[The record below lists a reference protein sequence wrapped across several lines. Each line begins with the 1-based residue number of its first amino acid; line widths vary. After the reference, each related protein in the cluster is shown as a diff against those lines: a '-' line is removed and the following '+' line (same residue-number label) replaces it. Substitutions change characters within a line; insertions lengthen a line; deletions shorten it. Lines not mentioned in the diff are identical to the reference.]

1 MTDSAGMTSQPG
13 VGAPM
18 ADGREP
24 AVRIVDLVKEF
35 PGGVRAVG
43 GLTFDVPTGELT
55 SIIGPSGCGKTT
67 TLKIIAG
74 LVEATSG
81 QVEVDGAPITGPG
94 PDRAFVFQ
102 DFALMP
108 WATVLRNVAFGLEL
122 RRLPRKEREETAR
135 EYVDKVGLTGFE
147 DAYPHQ
153 LSGGMRQ
160 RVGLA
165 RALAVDA
172 DILLMDEPFASVDE
186 QIRRQF
192 QEDLLGLLSDESKT
206 VIFVTHSIEEAV
218 YVSDQIV
225 ILTRGPSSV
234 SKVVRP
240 GIDRSG
246 SPDDIRRSPAYLDW
260 VEQIWHELRGY
271 LER

>member
-1 MTDSAGMTSQPG
+1 MTDTAGITSEPG
-13 VGAPM
+13 VGASVEN
-18 ADGREP
+18 GRKP
-24 AVRIVDLVKEF
+24 AVRIIELTKEF
-35 PGGVRAVG
+35 PGGVRALG
-43 GLTFDVPTGELT
+43 GVSFDVPRGELT

-74 LVEATSG
+74 LVDATSG
-81 QVEVDGAPITGPG
+81 QVEVSGVPVTTPG

-108 WATVLRNVAFGLEL
+108 WATVLRNAAFGLEL
-122 RRLPRKEREETAR
+122 RGVPRREREETAR
-135 EYVDKVGLTGFE
+135 EYVDKVGLSGFE

-192 QEDLLGLLSDESKT
+192 QEDLLRLLSDESKT

-225 ILTRGPSSV
+225 ILTRGPGRV

-240 GIDRSG
+240 GVDHSG
-246 SPDDIRRSPAYLDW
+246 GSDEIRRSSAYLDW
-260 VEQIWHELRGY
+260 VEQIWHELQGY

>member
-1 MTDSAGMTSQPG
+1 MTNRTSPTS
-13 VGAPM
+13 
-18 ADGREP
+18 EP
-24 AVRIVDLVKEF
+24 TV
-35 PGGVRAVG
+35 PGGVRNPGDPAVRVVDLAKVFAG
-43 GLTFDVPTGELT
+43 GVRALDGVTFDIPRGELT

-74 LVEATSG
+74 LLDATSG
-81 QVEVDGAPITGPG
+81 QVEINGTPVTRPG

-108 WATVLRNVAFGLEL
+108 WATVLRNAAFGLEL
-122 RRLPRKEREETAR
+122 RGVPRKEREATAR
-135 EYVDKVGLTGFE
+135 EYVAKVGLSRFE

-172 DILLMDEPFASVDE
+172 EILLMDEPFASVDE
-186 QIRRQF
+186 QIRRKF
-192 QEDLLGLLSDESKT
+192 QEDLLRLLSEEDKT

-225 ILTRGPSSV
+225 IMTRGPSQV

-240 GIDRSG
+240 GVDHSG
-246 SPDDIRRSPAYLDW
+246 GSGHIRRSPAYLDW
-260 VEQIWHELRGY
+260 VERIWAELQGY
-271 LER
+271 LET

>member
-1 MTDSAGMTSQPG
+1 VTDRAGITSAPG
-13 VGAPM
+13 VAAPM
-18 ADGREP
+18 EDRREP
-24 AVRIVDLVKEF
+24 AVRVIDLTKEF
-35 PGGVRAVG
+35 PGGVRALG
-43 GLTFDVPTGELT
+43 GVSFDVPRGELI
-55 SIIGPSGCGKTT
+55 SLIGPSGCGKTT

-81 QVEVDGAPITGPG
+81 QVEVGGAPVTTPG

-108 WATVLRNVAFGLEL
+108 WATVLRNAAFGLEM
-122 RRLPRKEREETAR
+122 RGVPRTEREEIAR
-135 EYVDKVGLTGFE
+135 RYVEKVGLSGFE

-192 QEDLLGLLSDESKT
+192 QEDLLRLLSDERKT

-225 ILTRGPSSV
+225 ILTRGPGRV

-240 GIDRSG
+240 GVDRSG
-246 SPDDIRRSPAYLDW
+246 GSDEIRRNSAYLDW

>member
-1 MTDSAGMTSQPG
+1 MTDSIISGPAVATGHDAG
-13 VGAPM
+13 
-18 ADGREP
+18 RP
-24 AVRIVDLVKEF
+24 AVRVSEITKQFD
-35 PGGVRAVG
+35 GGVRALDGV
-43 GLTFDVPTGELT
+43 TFDVPRGELT

-81 QVEVDGAPITGPG
+81 LVEVNGTPVSEPG

-108 WATVLRNVAFGLEL
+108 WASVLRNAAFGLEL
-122 RRLPRKEREETAR
+122 RGVARREREEIAR
-135 EYVDKVGLTGFE
+135 GYVDKVGLGGFA

-165 RALAVDA
+165 RALAVEA

-186 QIRRQF
+186 QIRRKF
-192 QEDLLGLLSDESKT
+192 QEDLLDLLADESKT

-225 ILTRGPSSV
+225 IMTQGPSQV

-240 GIDRSG
+240 GVDRSG
-246 SPDDIRRSPAYLDW
+246 GSESIRRSPAYLDW
-260 VEQIWHELRGY
+260 VERIWGDLQGY
-271 LER
+271 LEK

>member
-1 MTDSAGMTSQPG
+1 MPVEGGHEAAIRVVNLTRD
-13 VGAPM
+13 
-18 ADGREP
+18 
-24 AVRIVDLVKEF
+24 F
-35 PGGVRAVG
+35 PGGIRALDG
-43 GLTFDVPTGELT
+43 ISFDVPAGELT
-55 SIIGPSGCGKTT
+55 SVIGPSGCGKTT
-67 TLKIIAG
+67 TLKLIAG
-74 LVEATSG
+74 LLEPTDGSVLVQG
-81 QVEVDGAPITGPG
+81 REVHGPG
-94 PDRAFVFQ
+94 PERALVFQ

-122 RRLPRKEREETAR
+122 RGVAKSEREAIAR
-135 EYVDKVGLTGFE
+135 EHIARINLTGFE

-186 QIRRQF
+186 QIRRKF
-192 QEDLLGLLSDESKT
+192 QEDLLTLLSDERKT
-206 VIFVTHSIEEAV
+206 VVFVTHSIEEAV

-225 ILTRGPSSV
+225 ILTRGPGRV

-240 GIDRSG
+240 RIERDG
-246 SPDDIRRSPAYLDW
+246 SSDEIRRSAAYLDC
-260 VEQIWHELRGY
+260 VEIIWSELRGY
-271 LER
+271 LEE

>member
-1 MTDSAGMTSQPG
+1 MTIRSTNSGAGPG
-13 VGAPM
+13 TTRS
-18 ADGREP
+18 GREP
-24 AVRIVDLVKEF
+24 AVRVTHLRKEY
-35 PGGVRAVG
+35 PGGVRA
-43 GLTFDVPTGELT
+43 LEDISFDMPKGELT

-74 LVEATSG
+74 LVAATSG
-81 QVEVDGAPITGPG
+81 EVMVDGSRVRGPG

-108 WATVLRNVAFGLEL
+108 WASVLRNVAFGLEL
-122 RRLPRKEREETAR
+122 RGVAKKEREAIAR
-135 EYVDKVGLTGFE
+135 EYVAKMNLTGFE

-165 RALAVDA
+165 RAMAVDA

-186 QIRRQF
+186 QIRRKF
-192 QEDLLGLLSDESKT
+192 QEDLLHLLSEEKKS
-206 VIFVTHSIEEAV
+206 VVFVTHSIEEAV
-218 YVSDQIV
+218 YLSDQIV
-225 ILTRGPSSV
+225 ILTPAPAHV

-240 GIDRSG
+240 GIDNSG
-246 SPDDIRRSPAYLDW
+246 ESQDIRRSSAYLDS
-260 VEQIWHELRGY
+260 VESIWDELRNY
-271 LER
+271 LEE